1 MRCPLCQSFLNEQN
15 TCPQCAWNI
24 SKSQWALLGGFAP
37 PRLLIIESL
46 LQSCGIPMKTINQ
59 DPAQF
64 PFTIGPLA
72 ETLIFVPDFFLS
84 EALELIE
91 GPEFPAKDQEQ
102 E

>member
-1 MRCPLCQSFLNEQN
+1 
-15 TCPQCAWNI
+15 
-24 SKSQWALLGGFAP
+24 
-37 PRLLIIESL
+37 
-46 LQSCGIPMKTINQ
+46 MKTINQ